1 MWIVAIVIIVGLLFY
16 IFYIQRQLQLMNIQL
31 SQRLHEQYTQPISVE
46 LLNKEINQLVANI
59 NRILI
64 ESQKSRSYI
73 KREEKY
79 YKEMISNISHDFRTP
94 LTAIKGYQQMLLK
107 EPLTEK
113 QLAKLEIA
121 QKHVGRL
128 EQLLATF
135 FEYSYLHSNEDKPK
149 KDRINISNI
158 VFEEIAGAFVQF
170 EQKGIAVN
178 LPNFEP
184 LIIHSDEEM
193 LLRIVQNLVRNSIM
207 HAQGDVTIKM
217 WLEEEHAYIC
227 FQNPIDENSQLNPN
241 QLFDR
246 FYTTDNSRRKNTGLG
261 LSIVRLLAEKLGGSA
276 TAKIEDGMIEFLV
289 CVKKNLK

>member
-1 MWIVAIVIIVGLLFY
+1 MWFVAIVIIVGLLFY
-16 IFYIQRQLQLMNIQL
+16 IFYLQRQLRLMNVQL

-46 LLNKEINQLVANI
+46 LLNKEVNQLVANI
-59 NRILI
+59 NRILL

-79 YKEMISNISHDFRTP
+79 FKEMISNISHDFRTP

-113 QLAKLEIA
+113 QLTKLEIS

-128 EQLLATF
+128 EQLVETF
-135 FEYSYLHSNEDKPK
+135 FEYSYLHSNEDQPK
-149 KDRINISNI
+149 KNRINISNI
-158 VFEEIAGAFVQF
+158 VFEEIAGAFAQF
-170 EQKGIAVN
+170 EQQGIAVN
-178 LPNFEP
+178 LPKFEP
-184 LIIHSDEEM
+184 LIINSDEEM

-207 HAQGDVTIKM
+207 HAQGDVTIKL
-217 WLEEEHAYIC
+217 WLEEEYAYIC
-227 FQNPIDENSQLNPN
+227 FQNPIDENIQLNPN

-261 LSIVRLLAEKLGGSA
+261 LSIVKLLAEKLGGSA
-276 TAKIEDGMIEFLV
+276 TAKIEGGMIEFLV
-289 CVKKNLK
+289 SLKKNM

>member
-1 MWIVAIVIIVGLLFY
+1 MWIVAIVVIVGLLFY
-16 IFYIQRQLQLMNIQL
+16 IFYIQRQIRLMNIQL

-46 LLNKEINQLVANI
+46 LVNKEINQLVANI

-113 QLAKLEIA
+113 QLAKLGVA

-135 FEYSYLHSNEDKPK
+135 F
-149 KDRINISNI
+149 
-158 VFEEIAGAFVQF
+158 
-170 EQKGIAVN
+170 
-178 LPNFEP
+178 
-184 LIIHSDEEM
+184 
-193 LLRIVQNLVRNSIM
+193 
-207 HAQGDVTIKM
+207 
-217 WLEEEHAYIC
+217 
-227 FQNPIDENSQLNPN
+227 
-241 QLFDR
+241 
-246 FYTTDNSRRKNTGLG
+246 
-261 LSIVRLLAEKLGGSA
+261 
-276 TAKIEDGMIEFLV
+276 
-289 CVKKNLK
+289 

>member
-1 MWIVAIVIIVGLLFY
+1 MWIVAVVVIVGLLFY
-16 IFYIQRQLQLMNIQL
+16 IFYIQRQIRLMNIQL

-46 LLNKEINQLVANI
+46 LLNKEVNQLVANI

-64 ESQKSRSYI
+64 ESQKSKSYI

-128 EQLLATF
+128 EQLLETF
-135 FEYSYLHSNEDKPK
+135 FEYSYLQSNEDKPK

-158 VFEEIAGAFVQF
+158 VFEEIAGAFTQF

-184 LIIHSDEEM
+184 LIINSDEEM

-207 HAQGDVTIKM
+207 HAQGDVTIKL
-217 WLEEEHAYIC
+217 WLEGEHAYIC
-227 FQNPIDENSQLNPN
+227 FQNPIDENIQLNPN

-261 LSIVRLLAEKLGGSA
+261 LSIVKLLAEKLGGNA
-276 TAKIEDGMIEFLV
+276 TAKIENGMIEILV
-289 CVKKNLK
+289 CLKKNL

>member
-1 MWIVAIVIIVGLLFY
+1 MVTNVDCGNCNHCRITILY
-16 IFYIQRQLQLMNIQL
+16 FYIQRQLQLMNVQL
-31 SQRLHEQYTQPISVE
+31 SQRLHEQYKQPISVE

-128 EQLLATF
+128 EQLVETF
-135 FEYSYLHSNEDKPK
+135 FEYSYLHSNEDQPK
-149 KDRINISNI
+149 KI
-158 VFEEIAGAFVQF
+158 VSIYQILYLKRLQVPLHNLNSEE
-170 EQKGIAVN
+170 
-178 LPNFEP
+178 LPSIC
-184 LIIHSDEEM
+184 LILSRSLFTLM
-193 LLRIVQNLVRNSIM
+193 
-207 HAQGDVTIKM
+207 KK
-217 WLEEEHAYIC
+217 C
-227 FQNPIDENSQLNPN
+227 FYALCK
-241 QLFDR
+241 
-246 FYTTDNSRRKNTGLG
+246 T
-261 LSIVRLLAEKLGGSA
+261 
-276 TAKIEDGMIEFLV
+276 
-289 CVKKNLK
+289 

>member
-1 MWIVAIVIIVGLLFY
+1 MWIVAIVVIVGLLFY
-16 IFYIQRQLQLMNIQL
+16 IFYIQRQLRLMNAQL

-46 LLNKEINQLVANI
+46 LLNKELNQLVANI

-64 ESQKSRSYI
+64 ESQKYRSYI

-135 FEYSYLHSNEDKPK
+135 FEYSYLHSNEDQPK
-149 KDRINISNI
+149 KSRINLSNI
-158 VFEEIAGAFVQF
+158 VFEEIAGAYAQF
-170 EQKGIAVN
+170 EEKGIAVN
-178 LPNFEP
+178 LPDFEP
-184 LIIHSDEEM
+184 LIMNSDEEM

-227 FQNPIDENSQLNPN
+227 FQNPIDENIQLNPY
-241 QLFDR
+241 QIFDR

-261 LSIVRLLAEKLGGSA
+261 LSIVKLLAERLGGNA
-276 TAKIEDGMIEFLV
+276 TANIENGMIEFLV
-289 CVKKNLK
+289 YLKKNL

>member
-1 MWIVAIVIIVGLLFY
+1 M
-16 IFYIQRQLQLMNIQL
+16 MNVQL

-46 LLNKEINQLVANI
+46 LLNKEVNELVANI
-59 NRILI
+59 NRVLI
-64 ESQKSRSYI
+64 ESQKSRTYI

-107 EPLTEK
+107 ETLTEK
-113 QLAKLEIA
+113 QLAKLEVA

-128 EQLLATF
+128 EQLVETF
-135 FEYSYLHSNEDKPK
+135 FEYSYLHSNDEKPK
-149 KDRINISNI
+149 KARINISNI
-158 VFEEIAGAFVQF
+158 VFEEIAGAFAQF
-170 EQKGIAVN
+170 EEKGIAVN

-184 LIIHSDEEM
+184 LIMNSDEEM

-207 HAQGDVTIKM
+207 HAQGDVTIKL

-227 FQNPIDENSQLNPN
+227 FQNPIDENIQLNPN

-261 LSIVRLLAEKLGGSA
+261 LSIVKLLAEKLGGSA

-289 CVKKNLK
+289 CLKKNM

>member
-1 MWIVAIVIIVGLLFY
+1 MWIVAIVVIVGLLFY
-16 IFYIQRQLQLMNIQL
+16 IFYIQRQLRLMNVQL

-64 ESQKSRSYI
+64 ESQKSKSYI

-107 EPLTEK
+107 ESLTEK
-113 QLAKLEIA
+113 QLAKLEVT

-128 EQLLATF
+128 EQLLETF
-135 FEYSYLHSNEDKPK
+135 FEYSYLHSNEDQPK

-158 VFEEIAGAFVQF
+158 VFEEIAGAFAQF

-184 LIIHSDEEM
+184 LIINSDEEM

-217 WLEEEHAYIC
+217 WLEEEHAYIY
-227 FQNPIDENSQLNPN
+227 FQNPIDENIQLNPN

-261 LSIVRLLAEKLGGSA
+261 LAIVKLLAEKLGGSA

-289 CVKKNLK
+289 CLKKNL

>member
-1 MWIVAIVIIVGLLFY
+1 MWGVAIGVIVGLLFY
-16 IFYIQRQLQLMNIQL
+16 IFYIQRQLRLMNVQL
-31 SQRLHEQYTQPISVE
+31 SQRLHEQYTQPIRVE
-46 LLNKEINQLVANI
+46 LLNKEVNQLVANI

-113 QLAKLEIA
+113 QRAKLVVA

-128 EQLLATF
+128 EQLVETF
-135 FEYSYLHSNEDKPK
+135 FEYSYLQSNEDQPK
-149 KDRINISNI
+149 MNRINISNI
-158 VFEEIAGAFVQF
+158 VFEEIAGAFAQF
-170 EQKGIAVN
+170 EQQGIAVN
-178 LPNFEP
+178 LPKFEP
-184 LIIHSDEEM
+184 LIINSDEEM

-207 HAQGDVTIKM
+207 HAQGDVIIRM

-227 FQNPIDENSQLNPN
+227 FQNPIDENMQLSPN

-261 LSIVRLLAEKLGGSA
+261 LSIVKLLAEKLGGSA

-289 CVKKNLK
+289 CLKKNL

>member
-1 MWIVAIVIIVGLLFY
+1 MWVVAIVVIVGLLFY
-16 IFYIQRQLQLMNIQL
+16 IFYIQRQLRLMNVQL
-31 SQRLHEQYTQPISVE
+31 SQRLHEQYAQPISVE
-46 LLNKEINQLVANI
+46 LLNKDVNQLVANI

-64 ESQKSRSYI
+64 ESQKSKSYI

-113 QLAKLEIA
+113 QLAKLEVA

-128 EQLLATF
+128 EQLLETF

-149 KDRINISNI
+149 KDLINISNI
-158 VFEEIAGAFVQF
+158 VFEEIAGAFTQF

-184 LIIHSDEEM
+184 LIINSDEEK

-207 HAQGDVTIKM
+207 HAQGDITIKL
-217 WLEEEHAYIC
+217 WLEGEHAYIC
-227 FQNPIDENSQLNPN
+227 FKNPIDENIQLNPN

-261 LSIVRLLAEKLGGSA
+261 LSIVKLLAEKLGGKA
-276 TAKIEDGMIEFLV
+276 TAKIENEMIEFLV
-289 CVKKNLK
+289 CLKKNL

>member
-1 MWIVAIVIIVGLLFY
+1 MWIVAIVVIVGLLFY
-16 IFYIQRQLQLMNIQL
+16 IFYIQRQLRLMNVQL

-64 ESQKSRSYI
+64 ESQKSKSYI

-107 EPLTEK
+107 ESLTEK
-113 QLAKLEIA
+113 QLAKLEVA
-121 QKHVGRL
+121 QQHVGRL
-128 EQLLATF
+128 EQLLEIF
-135 FEYSYLHSNEDKPK
+135 FEYSYLHSNEDQPK

-158 VFEEIAGAFVQF
+158 VFEEIAGSFAQF

-184 LIIHSDEEM
+184 LIINSDEEM

-217 WLEEEHAYIC
+217 WLEEEHAYIY
-227 FQNPIDENSQLNPN
+227 FQNPIDENIQLNPN

-246 FYTTDNSRRKNTGLG
+246 FYTTDNSRRKSTGLG
-261 LSIVRLLAEKLGGSA
+261 LAIVKLLAEKLGGSA

-289 CVKKNLK
+289 CLKKNL

>member
-1 MWIVAIVIIVGLLFY
+1 MWFVAIVIIVGLLFY
-16 IFYIQRQLQLMNIQL
+16 IFYLQRQLRLMNVQL

-46 LLNKEINQLVANI
+46 LLNKEVNQLVANI
-59 NRILI
+59 NRILL

-79 YKEMISNISHDFRTP
+79 FKEMISNISHDFRTP

-113 QLAKLEIA
+113 QLAKLEIS

-128 EQLLATF
+128 EQLVETF
-135 FEYSYLHSNEDKPK
+135 FEYSYLHSNEDQPK
-149 KDRINISNI
+149 KKRINISNI
-158 VFEEIAGAFVQF
+158 VFEEIAGAFAQF
-170 EQKGIAVN
+170 EQQGIAVN
-178 LPNFEP
+178 LPKFKS
-184 LIIHSDEEM
+184 LIINSDEEM

-207 HAQGDVTIKM
+207 HAQGDVTIKL
-217 WLEEEHAYIC
+217 WLEEEYAYIC
-227 FQNPIDENSQLNPN
+227 FQNPIDENIQLNPN

-261 LSIVRLLAEKLGGSA
+261 LSIVKLLAEKLGGSA
-276 TAKIEDGMIEFLV
+276 TAKIEGGMIEFLV
-289 CVKKNLK
+289 SLKKNM

>member
-1 MWIVAIVIIVGLLFY
+1 MWIVAIVVIVALLFY
-16 IFYIQRQLQLMNIQL
+16 IFYIQRQLRMMNVQL

-46 LLNKEINQLVANI
+46 LLNKEVNELVANI
-59 NRILI
+59 NRVLI
-64 ESQKSRSYI
+64 ESQKSRTYI

-113 QLAKLEIA
+113 QLAKLEVA

-128 EQLLATF
+128 EQLVETF
-135 FEYSYLHSNEDKPK
+135 FEYSYLHSNEDQPK
-149 KDRINISNI
+149 KSRINLSNI
-158 VFEEIAGAFVQF
+158 VFEEIAGAYAQF
-170 EQKGIAVN
+170 EEKGIAVN

-184 LIIHSDEEM
+184 LIMNSDEEM

-207 HAQGDVTIKM
+207 HAQGDVTIKL

-227 FQNPIDENSQLNPN
+227 FQNPIDENIQLNPN

-246 FYTTDNSRRKNTGLG
+246 FYTTDKSRRKNTGLG
-261 LSIVRLLAEKLGGSA
+261 LSIVKLLAEKLGGRA

-289 CVKKNLK
+289 CVKKNM

>member
-1 MWIVAIVIIVGLLFY
+1 MWIVAIVVIVGLLFY
-16 IFYIQRQLQLMNIQL
+16 IFYIQRQIRLMNIQL

-46 LLNKEINQLVANI
+46 LVNKEINQLVANI

-94 LTAIKGYQQMLLK
+94 LTAIKGYQQMLLN

-113 QLAKLEIA
+113 QLAKLGVA

-128 EQLLATF
+128 EQLVATF
-135 FEYSYLHSNEDKPK
+135 FEYSHLHSNEDQPK

-158 VFEEIAGAFVQF
+158 VFEEIAGAFAQF
-170 EQKGIAVN
+170 EQQGIAVT
-178 LPNFEP
+178 LPNYEP
-184 LIIHSDEEM
+184 LIINSDEEM

-227 FQNPIDENSQLNPN
+227 FQNPIDENIQLNPN

-261 LSIVRLLAEKLGGSA
+261 LSIVKLLAEKLGGNVA
-276 TAKIEDGMIEFLV
+276 AKIENGMIEFLV
-289 CVKKNLK
+289 CLKKNL

>member
-1 MWIVAIVIIVGLLFY
+1 MWIVAIVVIVGLLFY
-16 IFYIQRQLQLMNIQL
+16 IFYIQRQLRLINVQL

-46 LLNKEINQLVANI
+46 LLNKEVNQLVVNI

-113 QLAKLEIA
+113 QLAKLEVA

-128 EQLLATF
+128 EQLVETF
-135 FEYSYLHSNEDKPK
+135 FEYSYLHSNEDQPK
-149 KDRINISNI
+149 KNRINISNI
-158 VFEEIAGAFVQF
+158 VFEEIAGAYAQF
-170 EQKGIAVN
+170 EEKGIAVN

-184 LIIHSDEEM
+184 LIINSDEEM
-193 LLRIVQNLVRNSIM
+193 LLRIVQNLVRNNIM
-207 HAQGDVTIKM
+207 HAQGDVTIKL

-227 FQNPIDENSQLNPN
+227 FQNPIDENIQLNPN

-246 FYTTDNSRRKNTGLG
+246 FYTTDSSRRKSTGLG

-276 TAKIEDGMIEFLV
+276 TANIEDGMIEFLV
-289 CVKKNLK
+289 CLKKNK

>member
-1 MWIVAIVIIVGLLFY
+1 
-16 IFYIQRQLQLMNIQL
+16 MNIQL

-46 LLNKEINQLVANI
+46 LVNKEINQLVANI

-113 QLAKLEIA
+113 QLAKLGVA

-135 FEYSYLHSNEDKPK
+135 FLNIPICIVMKINQ

-158 VFEEIAGAFVQF
+158 VFEEIAGAFAQF
-170 EQKGIAVN
+170 EQQGIAVT
-178 LPNFEP
+178 LPNYEP
-184 LIIHSDEEM
+184 LIINSDEEM

-227 FQNPIDENSQLNPN
+227 FQNPIDENIQLNPN

-261 LSIVRLLAEKLGGSA
+261 LSIVKLLTEKLGGNVA
-276 TAKIEDGMIEFLV
+276 AKIENGMIEFLV
-289 CVKKNLK
+289 CLKKRICNSSSQEA

>member
-1 MWIVAIVIIVGLLFY
+1 MWIVAIVVIVGLLFY
-16 IFYIQRQLQLMNIQL
+16 IFYIQRQLRLMNIQL

-46 LLNKEINQLVANI
+46 LLNKEVNELVANI
-59 NRILI
+59 NRVLI
-64 ESQKSRSYI
+64 ESQKSRMYI

-113 QLAKLEIA
+113 QLAKLEVA

-128 EQLLATF
+128 EQLVETF
-135 FEYSYLHSNEDKPK
+135 FEYSYLHSNDEKPK
-149 KDRINISNI
+149 KARINISNI
-158 VFEEIAGAFVQF
+158 VFEEIAGAFAQF
-170 EQKGIAVN
+170 EEKGIVVN
-178 LPNFEP
+178 LPKFEP

-207 HAQGDVTIKM
+207 HAQGDVTIKL

-227 FQNPIDENSQLNPN
+227 FQNPIDENIQLNPN

-246 FYTTDNSRRKNTGLG
+246 FYTSDNSRRKNTGLG
-261 LSIVRLLAEKLGGSA
+261 LSIVKLLAEKLGGSA

-289 CVKKNLK
+289 CLKKNM

>member
-1 MWIVAIVIIVGLLFY
+1 MWIVAIVVIVGLLFY
-16 IFYIQRQLQLMNIQL
+16 IFYIQRQLRLINVQL

-46 LLNKEINQLVANI
+46 LLNKEVNQLVVNI

-113 QLAKLEIA
+113 QLAKLEVA

-128 EQLLATF
+128 EQLVETF
-135 FEYSYLHSNEDKPK
+135 FEYSYLHSNEDQPK
-149 KDRINISNI
+149 KNRINISNI
-158 VFEEIAGAFVQF
+158 VFEEIAGAYAQF
-170 EQKGIAVN
+170 EEKGIAVN

-184 LIIHSDEEM
+184 LIINSDEEM

-207 HAQGDVTIKM
+207 HAQGDVTIKL

-227 FQNPIDENSQLNPN
+227 FQNPIDENIQLNPN

-246 FYTTDNSRRKNTGLG
+246 FYTTDSSRRKSTGLG

-276 TAKIEDGMIEFLV
+276 TANIEDGMIEFLV
-289 CVKKNLK
+289 CLKKNM

>member
-16 IFYIQRQLQLMNIQL
+16 IFYIQRQLQLMNVQL
-31 SQRLHEQYTQPISVE
+31 SQRLHEQYKQPISVE

-135 FEYSYLHSNEDKPK
+135 FEYSYLHSNEGKPK

-217 WLEEEHAYIC
+217 WLEGKHAYIC

-261 LSIVRLLAEKLGGSA
+261 LSIVKLLAEKLGGSA

-289 CVKKNLK
+289 CVKKELK

>member
-1 MWIVAIVIIVGLLFY
+1 MWIVAIVVIVGLLFY
-16 IFYIQRQLQLMNIQL
+16 IFYIQRQLRLMNVQL

-46 LLNKEINQLVANI
+46 LLNKEMNQLVANI

-113 QLAKLEIA
+113 QLAKLEVA

-135 FEYSYLHSNEDKPK
+135 FEYSYLHSNEDQPK

-184 LIIHSDEEM
+184 LIINSNEEM
-193 LLRIVQNLVRNSIM
+193 VLRIVQNLVRNSIM
-207 HAQGDVTIKM
+207 HARGDVTIKM
-217 WLEEEHAYIC
+217 WLEEEYAYIC
-227 FQNPIDENSQLNPN
+227 FQNPIDENIQLNPN

-261 LSIVRLLAEKLGGSA
+261 LSIVKLLAEKLGGSV
-276 TAKIEDGMIEFLV
+276 TAKIENGMIEFLV
-289 CVKKNLK
+289 YLKKNL

>member
-1 MWIVAIVIIVGLLFY
+1 MWIVAIVVIVGLLFY
-16 IFYIQRQLQLMNIQL
+16 IFYIQRQLRSMNVQL
-31 SQRLHEQYTQPISVE
+31 SQRLHEQYTQPIGVE
-46 LLNKEINQLVANI
+46 LLNNEINQLVANI

-73 KREEKY
+73 LREEKY

-107 EPLTEK
+107 ELLTAK
-113 QLAKLEIA
+113 QLAKLEVV

-128 EQLLATF
+128 EQLVATF
-135 FEYSYLHSNEDKPK
+135 FEYSYLHSNEDQPK
-149 KDRINISNI
+149 KDRINITNI
-158 VFEEIAGAFVQF
+158 VFEEIASAFAQF

-178 LPNFEP
+178 LPIFEP

-193 LLRIVQNLVRNSIM
+193 LLRIVQNLVRNSTV

-217 WLEEEHAYIC
+217 WLEDEHAYIC
-227 FQNPIDENSQLNPN
+227 FQNPIDEISQLNPN

-246 FYTTDNSRRKNTGLG
+246 FYTTDNSRHKNTGLG
-261 LSIVRLLAEKLGGSA
+261 LSIVKLLAEKLGGNA
-276 TAKIEDGMIEFLV
+276 TAKIEEGMIEFLV
-289 CVKKNLK
+289 CLKKNL